1 MAGRERPSVADVA
14 EHRAE
19 APRATDEDLLKSGL
33 KEGFVSLLPFSG
45 LHISPLERRDGK
57 LEVLTTNFVRV
68 TFSAGERHYLEAPS
82 PWCPCRSLATFRL
95 AGLHSLLGAV
105 YAAGRAVGLGRCPVG
120 GGKWRIGVID
130 GSCFG
135 RFMASCFAEIGL
147 VCLMGGLEAIPKF
160 GKELP
165 SSQRLLRRLLARFG
179 PRWVD
184 LLLLDGLYV
193 AQGFL
198 RVCLEECYVDFLIKT
213 QEAGLDIIQD
223 AMGLFRNYRAYAH
236 DIEYVQGTDA
246 QRMVS
251 YRVYALGGF
260 FLEGV
265 KAPIKVAW
273 VQEEDLRSGKQVEFW
288 VLTSLEELTA
298 GQMRELAHW
307 RWDIENNGFK
317 SFNSLVHTKH
327 IYSHDLHA
335 AEAMALILLI
345 AGTVLQ
351 LFLSHVGREELEVLF
366 GKVKLTRV
374 FLQRQ
379 LRASVEALPAPD
391 T

>member
-1 MAGRERPSVADVA
+1 MDIRRFRHFCEQ
-14 EHRAE
+14 HFH
-19 APRATDEDLLKSGL
+19 L
-33 KEGFVSLLPFSG
+33 KENAQKLSDGRPRPRIRPASIFHALFHLGVLGLGSLLG
-45 LHISPLERRDGK
+45 LDQFLRTPGGRKLFGSFRPLVSDSTIS
-57 LEVLTTNFVRV
+57 
-68 TFSAGERHYLEAPS
+68 
-82 PWCPCRSLATFRL
+82 RSLATFRL

-105 YAAGRAVGLGRCPVG
+105 YAAGRAVGLGRCQVG
-120 GGKWRIGVID
+120 GGRWRIGVID

-135 RFMASCFAEIGL
+135 RFMASCFAEIGS

-198 RVCLEECYVDFLIKT
+198 RVCLEECHVDFLIKT

-223 AMGLFRNYRAYAH
+223 AMGLFRNYGAYAH

-246 QRMVS
+246 KRMVS

-265 KAPIKVAW
+265 KASIKVAW

-298 GQMRELAHW
+298 RQMRELAHW

-317 SFNSLVHTKH
+317 SFNCLVHTKH

-351 LFLSHVGREELEVLF
+351 LFLSHVGREELEAFF

>member
-1 MAGRERPSVADVA
+1 
-14 EHRAE
+14 
-19 APRATDEDLLKSGL
+19 
-33 KEGFVSLLPFSG
+33 VSDST
-45 LHISPLERRDGK
+45 I
-57 LEVLTTNFVRV
+57 
-68 TFSAGERHYLEAPS
+68 
-82 PWCPCRSLATFRL
+82 CRSLATFRL

-120 GGKWRIGVID
+120 EGKWRIGVID
-130 GSCFG
+130 GSSFG
-135 RFMASCFAEIGL
+135 RFMASCFAEIGS

-198 RVCLEECYVDFLIKT
+198 RVCLEECHVDFLIKT

-223 AMGLFRNYRAYAH
+223 AMGLFRNYGAYAH

-246 QRMVS
+246 KRMVS

-265 KAPIKVAW
+265 KASIKVAW

-298 GQMRELAHW
+298 RQMRELEHW

-317 SFNSLVHTKH
+317 SFNCLVHTKH
-327 IYSHDLHA
+327 IYSHDLHEGLHYFRNLK
-335 AEAMALILLI
+335 AELRKFERFLPS
-345 AGTVLQ
+345 GTFDAV
-351 LFLSHVGREELEVLF
+351 R
-366 GKVKLTRV
+366 
-374 FLQRQ
+374 
-379 LRASVEALPAPD
+379 
-391 T
+391 